1 MDTEPNAAALAAA
14 SHFPAIG
21 QANSTALSAAFFH
34 PPPAAQV
41 WDQPLMS
48 VLVPRLIPELICS
61 DLGSSLAFYRLLGF
75 AVSYSRPG
83 ERFAYLS
90 RDGADLMLEQPAARD
105 RLYPRAEL
113 TRPYGRGVNL
123 SIDVDDVDEIHAT
136 VVQAGHELFLP
147 LEERW
152 YDRADDAVG
161 VRQFAVQD
169 PDGYLLRLTQSIGTR
184 PLP

>member
-1 MDTEPNAAALAAA
+1 
-14 SHFPAIG
+14 
-21 QANSTALSAAFFH
+21 
-34 PPPAAQV
+34 
-41 WDQPLMS
+41 

-75 AVSYSRPG
+75 TINYSRRQ
-83 ERFAYLS
+83 ERFVYLT
-90 RDGADLMLEQPAARD
+90 RDGADLMLEQPHTHD

-113 TRPYGRGVNL
+113 ARPYGRGINL
-123 SIDVDDVDEIHAT
+123 SIDVDDVEKVHAA
-136 VVQAGHELFLP
+136 VVQARHELFLP

-152 YDRADDAVG
+152 YDRTDDVVG

-169 PDGYLLRLTQSIGTR
+169 PDGYLLRLTQGIGTR

>member
-1 MDTEPNAAALAAA
+1 
-14 SHFPAIG
+14 
-21 QANSTALSAAFFH
+21 
-34 PPPAAQV
+34 V
-41 WDQPLMS
+41 S
-48 VLVPRLIPELICS
+48 VPVARLVPELICS

-83 ERFAYLS
+83 ERFAYLT
-90 RDGADLMLEQPAARD
+90 RAGADLMLEQPATRD

-113 TRPYGRGVNL
+113 ARPYGRGINL
-123 SIDVDDVDEIHAT
+123 SIDVDDVDGVHAA

-152 YDRADDAVG
+152 YERTADAVG

-169 PDGYLLRLTQSIGTR
+169 PDGYVLRLTQDIGIR

>member
-1 MDTEPNAAALAAA
+1 MDP
-14 SHFPAIG
+14 G
-21 QANSTALSAAFFH
+21 QHRALSRWALLATGLADGRKL
-34 PPPAAQV
+34 PKQV
-41 WDQPLMS
+41 AQPLMS

-61 DLGSSLAFYRLLGF
+61 DLGSSLTFYRLLGF
-75 AVSYSRPG
+75 AISYSRPG
-83 ERFAYLS
+83 ERFAYLT
-90 RDGADLMLEQPAARD
+90 RDGADLMLEQPATRD

-113 TRPYGRGVNL
+113 AHPYGRGINL
-123 SIDVDDVDEIHAT
+123 SIDVDDVDEIHAA

-152 YDRADDAVG
+152 YDRTDDAVG

-169 PDGYLLRLTQSIGTR
+169 PDGYLLRLTQGIGTR